1 MNSSRPA
8 FVKKIAAL
16 VVAFAI
22 VFSIAPRPVQAAD
35 YDSPI
40 QVARAI
46 ITSVSTAAIQSLSN
60 ALNIKEFTL
69 DGAAVAIGRIAIQ
82 SIVRSTVNW
91 INTGFQGSPAFA
103 TDLRATI
110 QDAADQATNDFFN
123 QLENNLEI
131 ESPFQNEIA
140 QSVLRAYYIGTN
152 ADSFFIRNP
161 YTLNRVSDDP
171 AAFSRG
177 DIRQGGLRAWTEAVL
192 NPQNNY
198 LGARQ
203 LLQSELDRRVAAV
216 GAQLH
221 EEVANGGGFFSW
233 RRCDLTSTTFEG
245 SGNTTTGSDGT
256 VNIDLTPHQ
265 TCLASHIETPGS
277 VLAGQINHSLGLGT
291 DELVQADEINELVNA
306 LMGQLMQ
313 QVVGATGLA
322 GLSRGSTATGG
333 RDYFTQPDTQST
345 TQASSGIALAGTS
358 AGVISEKLNA
368 LQSYYANWQAINA
381 AAQAAKGA
389 LQNSTCTPNSA
400 TIISTQI
407 NPILAQA
414 AQVIGSTPQ
423 QIAALDT
430 IRTTIINS
438 ATLSA
443 SAQAAAIGQA
453 NTSYDA
459 FLRANTRPT
468 PSDLLY
474 AEAQAQPTSTNGTT
488 IVMQMNQ
495 LAAQAQCG
503 T

>member
-1 MNSSRPA
+1 MNTSRPT
-8 FVKKIAAL
+8 FIKKFTAL

-22 VFSIAPRPVQAAD
+22 IFSIAPKPVQAAD

-110 QDAADQATNDFFN
+110 QDAADQATNSFFN
-123 QLENNLEI
+123 ELENNLEI
-131 ESPFQNEIA
+131 ESPFQNQVA
-140 QSVLRAYYIGTN
+140 QTVLRAYYIGTSR
-152 ADSFFIRNP
+152 DSFFIRNP
-161 YTLNRVSDDP
+161 YTLNQVSDDP
-171 AAFSRG
+171 AAFARG
-177 DIRQGGLRAWTEAVL
+177 EIRQGGLRAWTEAIL
-192 NPQNNY
+192 SPQNNY

-203 LLQSELDRRVAAV
+203 LLETELNRQVAAV
-216 GAQLH
+216 AGQLH

-233 RRCDLTSTTFEG
+233 RQCDASVTTLEG
-245 SGNTTTGSDGT
+245 SGQTTTS
-256 VNIDLTPHQ
+256 VNGIGVDLTPHQ
-265 TCLASHIETPGS
+265 TCLSSHIETPGS

-358 AGVISEKLNA
+358 AGVVSEKLNA

-389 LQNSTCTPNSA
+389 LQSSTCTPNSA
-400 TIISTQI
+400 TIISTQVD
-407 NPILAQA
+407 PILAQA

-474 AEAQAQPTSTNGTT
+474 AEAQAQPSSTNGTT

-495 LAAQAQCG
+495 LAAQARCG
-503 T
+503 S